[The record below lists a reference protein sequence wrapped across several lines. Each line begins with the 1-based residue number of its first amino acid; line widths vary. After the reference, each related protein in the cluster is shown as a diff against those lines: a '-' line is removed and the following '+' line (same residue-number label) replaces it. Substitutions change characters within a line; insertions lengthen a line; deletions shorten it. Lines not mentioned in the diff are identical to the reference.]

1 MTSRATLKRK
11 KGANATMPT
20 STTKLIRAVLQK
32 TRAATRARAKRQRS
46 NQEDAPLKPLPVAK
60 TNITPE
66 ERVRL
71 ADPNFV
77 TEDEADVIICERRLR
92 EGGRLI
98 SLPQLL
104 KRYGRKPGAP
114 VAH

>member
-1 MTSRATLKRK
+1 
-11 KGANATMPT
+11 MPT
-20 STTKLIRAVLQK
+20 STTKFVRATLQK
-32 TRAATRARAKRQRS
+32 PRAATSARAKRPRS
-46 NQEDAPLKPLPVAK
+46 NKDDTLLKPLPVAK
-60 TNITPE
+60 TNITVE

-104 KRYGRKPGAP
+104 KRYGRKPRAP